1 MWSPKLFLI
10 AIHSARTSSR
20 KFMVAPVGSASWQGA
35 EHSSGRGGSVA
46 RLINALFDASR
57 ALPPEAKPSGCVRQN
72 RRANPPHRPPF
83 REGELLTRRLSVPG
97 LASVHV
103 RTSVG
108 SENSVPE
115 EVDHREVAVRVQMV
129 DEVKLLFAPEPSE
142 AREVRT
148 FDVVILVQIYV
159 RVE

>member
-1 MWSPKLFLI
+1 V
-10 AIHSARTSSR
+10 AAGAARKRGLSMRSS
-20 KFMVAPVGSASWQGA
+20 M
-35 EHSSGRGGSVA
+35 
-46 RLINALFDASR
+46 RLALC
-57 ALPPEAKPSGCVRQN
+57 PPEAKPSGCVRQN
-72 RRANPPHRPPF
+72 RRANPPHRPPC
-83 REGELLTRRLSVPG
+83 REGEHLTRRLSVPG
-97 LASVHV
+97 LANVRV

-115 EVDHREVAVRVQMV
+115 EVDHREIAVRAQMV

-148 FDVVILVQIYV
+148 FDVVLLVQIYV